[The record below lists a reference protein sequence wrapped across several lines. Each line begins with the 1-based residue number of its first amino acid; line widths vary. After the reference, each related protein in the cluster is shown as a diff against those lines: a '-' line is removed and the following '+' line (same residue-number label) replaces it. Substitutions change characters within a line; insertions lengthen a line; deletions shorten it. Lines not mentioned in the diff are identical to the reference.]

1 MCECSNA
8 AFAWYDGG
16 MIFNNLRFSPD
27 AAKEYKFVKSTNPR
41 LADAY
46 TVTLSQIDANTI
58 VEDGSRKVEGGKLF
72 HFVWVDLPGADEPN
86 RVVIWFTQK
95 NGISFITYLGL
106 RQ

>member
-1 MCECSNA
+1 MTYEK
-8 AFAWYDGG
+8 
-16 MIFNNLRFSPD
+16 LRFSPD

-46 TVTLSQIDANTI
+46 TEKLSQIDDGSI
-58 VEDGSRKVEGGKLF
+58 EEDGSRMMEGGKLF
-72 HFVWVDLPGADEPN
+72 RFVWVDLPGADEPN
-86 RVVIWFTQK
+86 RVIIWFTES